1 MTEKIID
8 NIKFSIVN
16 SIKPCIEY
24 DENDQPFAFIED
36 TYRDAASEEII
47 NFVVKTLVNFA
58 VKLDDNEYKE
68 GLNELLKSKN
78 IDLVSSGPEQIK
90 MKIEESLKYFFEH

>member
-1 MTEKIID
+1 VTEKIID

-24 DENDQPFAFIED
+24 DENNNPFAFIED
-36 TYRDAASEEII
+36 TYRDTASEEII
-47 NFVVKTLVNFA
+47 NFVVKTLVDFS
-58 VKLDDNEYKE
+58 VKLGDNDYKE
-68 GLNELLKSKN
+68 GLHDLLKSKN
-78 IDLVSSGPEQIK
+78 IDLVSNDPKQIK

>member
-1 MTEKIID
+1 MTEKITD
-8 NIKFSIVN
+8 KIKFSIVN

-36 TYRDAASEEII
+36 IYKDVASEEII
-47 NFVVKTLVNFA
+47 NFVVKTLVDFSM
-58 VKLDDNEYKE
+58 KLDNTDYKE
-68 GLNELLKSKN
+68 GLNNLLKSKN
-78 IDLVSSGPEQIK
+78 IELVSNNPEQIK